1 MTCFGMITTRNSAFY
16 TGPALESFFRCTEL
30 GPDDRFVLIDNDGD
44 YALPDGFPRVE
55 LVRPEAPR
63 GFAAN
68 VNDILRRALA
78 MRTDA
83 AVLNND
89 IVFTPGWWPP
99 LTERQDAVVLPMCN
113 QQVQYTIDDRVVF
126 RAALDWDDYAGNEA
140 ALLAAADYHRV
151 HTPPGTCRDELRVSL
166 YCFRVPLPVLD
177 RIGLFDESFG
187 RGGGEDSDYILRAR
201 LAGYA
206 VVWAGGSFV
215 LHFAGKSTLAQRRA
229 ADRDRRAR
237 GALRRAVPGQ
247 MGPRPGRPVP
257 VRRGAGGGD
266 RTARPRRGLR
276 RPRLPPHGG
285 RLPGAPG
292 GGLRGRSGGR
302 PPKAATA
309 ARRPARRRAPA
320 RP

>member
-16 TGPALESFFRCTEL
+16 TGPALESFFRCTEF

-44 YALPDGFPRVE
+44 YVLPDGFPRVE
-55 LVRPEAPR
+55 LVRPAAPR

-68 VNDILRRALA
+68 VNDILRRALE

-89 IVFTPGWWPP
+89 IVFTPGWWLP

-113 QQVQYTIDDRVVF
+113 QQVQYTIGDRVVF
-126 RAALDWDDYAGNEA
+126 RAALDWDDYAGNET

-151 HTPPGTCRDELRVSL
+151 HTPPGTYRDELRVSL

-201 LAGYA
+201 LAGYG
-206 VVWAGGSFV
+206 VVWGGGSFV
-215 LHFAGKSTLAQRRA
+215 LHFAGKSTWRSGEQRAETGGREERYVARFQAKWGRDLAALFLFGEAPEAAIGRLGLAEAYTARDYRRMVADCLARRA
-229 ADRDRRAR
+229 AD
-237 GALRRAVPGQ
+237 
-247 MGPRPGRPVP
+247 
-257 VRRGAGGGD
+257 
-266 RTARPRRGLR
+266 
-276 RPRLPPHGG
+276 
-285 RLPGAPG
+285 
-292 GGLRGRSGGR
+292 
-302 PPKAATA
+302 
-309 ARRPARRRAPA
+309 
-320 RP
+320 